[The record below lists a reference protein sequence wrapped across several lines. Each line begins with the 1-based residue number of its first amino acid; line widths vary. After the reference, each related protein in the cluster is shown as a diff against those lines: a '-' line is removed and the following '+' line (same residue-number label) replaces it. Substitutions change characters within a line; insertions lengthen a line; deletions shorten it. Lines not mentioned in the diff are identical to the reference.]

1 MIGKITS
8 EMVSRRWALSLLGA
22 LGFVAAPTVLRPS
35 NAEAQTA
42 GAAPGRRKKHW
53 CVCSFPTHPMR
64 PTPMLDRPGVVW
76 CLAPDGR
83 ALRGCF
89 QPLAINRSLP
99 NRKMHICYYLPR
111 IKTFQSNNY
120 VQTRWDR
127 SRVNPDPF
135 CDLVARPV
143 QHGGGVELD
152 PCSSDP
158 NAVSASH

>member
-53 CVCSFPTHPMR
+53 CVCSFRDPPHATHPHAGQAGGGLVSR
-64 PTPMLDRPGVVW
+64 PR
-76 CLAPDGR
+76 R
-83 ALRGCF
+83 SRLRGCF